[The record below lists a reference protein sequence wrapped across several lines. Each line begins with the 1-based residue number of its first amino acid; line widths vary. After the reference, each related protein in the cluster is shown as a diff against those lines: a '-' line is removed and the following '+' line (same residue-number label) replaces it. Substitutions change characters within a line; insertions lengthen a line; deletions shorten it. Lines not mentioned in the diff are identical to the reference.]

1 MSKLHCGRCNEKV
14 DVVTKEDYVLDSGR
28 IFCNKDCF
36 YNRFI
41 PMDISKPVRK
51 RNKHTKKPKA
61 VLYILEDWEDVYE
74 LRNDLKE
81 DNPHIG
87 MNSIELPVGVLRD
100 TKEFYYRYS
109 KQYAITKIIAKVNMS
124 DTQSRI
130 CKVLKDRSNGII
142 I

>member
-1 MSKLHCGRCNEKV
+1 
-14 DVVTKEDYVLDSGR
+14 
-28 IFCNKDCF
+28 
-36 YNRFI
+36 
-41 PMDISKPVRK
+41 MDISKPVRK

-87 MNSIELPVGVLRD
+87 MSSIELPVGVLRD

-109 KQYAITKIIAKVNMS
+109 KQYAITKIVAKVDMS